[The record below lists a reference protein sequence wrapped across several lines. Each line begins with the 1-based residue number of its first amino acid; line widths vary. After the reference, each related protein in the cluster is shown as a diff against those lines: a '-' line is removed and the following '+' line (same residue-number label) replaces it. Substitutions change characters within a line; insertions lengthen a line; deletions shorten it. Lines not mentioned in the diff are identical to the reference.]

1 MSDCFSLASASQ
13 TASQH
18 SSANE
23 KQKQLMLKDGTIVTF
38 AESTNRDLHVIGE
51 KEKKNNDQGGF
62 MRWRGGGGSL

>member
-1 MSDCFSLASASQ
+1 
-13 TASQH
+13 
-18 SSANE
+18 
-23 KQKQLMLKDGTIVTF
+23 MLKDGTIVTF